1 MFDILL
7 KHNNLLC
14 LSYIIFMIIH
24 IAGTSGSGKSTIG
37 FKLYK
42 KFKNKVTVYDLDLVL
57 TQYIIDNKIKIIKG
71 ETYER
76 INKNKYQKYI
86 DSLLINKKK
95 HIILVGYNNIQIKKN
110 TYDIFN
116 VYPDHKFYIKIDDE
130 QIIKQKCQ
138 RLINIVSKEIS
149 TNLINNNKN
158 IIEYMINNFEK
169 SCDLSL
175 VKTIIKKDDNYYKKL
190 KYKFMTPE
198 KLYNKVLTLLKCI

>member
-1 MFDILL
+1 
-7 KHNNLLC
+7 
-14 LSYIIFMIIH
+14 MIIH

-169 SCDLSL
+169 SCDLAL
-175 VKTIIKKDDNYYKKL
+175 VKTIIKNDDNYYKKL

-198 KLYNKVLTLLKCI
+198 KLYNKVVTLLKCI

>member
-1 MFDILL
+1 
-7 KHNNLLC
+7 
-14 LSYIIFMIIH
+14 MIIH

-95 HIILVGYNNIQIKKN
+95 TYN
-110 TYDIFN
+110 FSW
-116 VYPDHKFYIKIDDE
+116 
-130 QIIKQKCQ
+130 
-138 RLINIVSKEIS
+138 L
-149 TNLINNNKN
+149 
-158 IIEYMINNFEK
+158 
-169 SCDLSL
+169 
-175 VKTIIKKDDNYYKKL
+175 
-190 KYKFMTPE
+190 
-198 KLYNKVLTLLKCI
+198 